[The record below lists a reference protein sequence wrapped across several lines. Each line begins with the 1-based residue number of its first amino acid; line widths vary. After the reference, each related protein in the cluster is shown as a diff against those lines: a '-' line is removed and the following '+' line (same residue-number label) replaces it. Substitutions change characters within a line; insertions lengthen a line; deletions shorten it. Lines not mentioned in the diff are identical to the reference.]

1 MDNNNLP
8 TNNDL
13 LKDLMSIIDRG
24 KRELSVRVNSQLI
37 LVYWQIGKRINEDIL
52 QDKRAEY
59 GKQVIPSISAQLTE
73 RYGKSFQLRNLRRM
87 MQFAEVFQELEIVS
101 TASTQLS
108 WSHFVELLPLANQ
121 DARIFYIQK
130 IKEGQWSVRHT
141 RQQIERKVFERSAI
155 ADSQLP
161 AVDESMKSVFKDPYF
176 LDFLGLKEGYLEED
190 LEAAILKE
198 LELFILELG
207 MGFTFVDRQ
216 KRMII
221 DGKDFHLDLLFYHR
235 KLRRLVAIDL
245 KLGRFKA
252 EYKGQMELY
261 LRWLEKYD
269 IQEGEQTP
277 IGLILC
283 AEAGQEQVELLQ
295 THKDGIM
302 VPEYWTDLPSKEV
315 LERKLHEALV
325 EARER
330 IARRRLDS

>member
-1 MDNNNLP
+1 MDNNSLP
-8 TNNDL
+8 TNNEL
-13 LKDLMSIIDRG
+13 LKDLMSIIEHG

-52 QDKRAEY
+52 QDKRAQY
-59 GKQVIPSISAQLTE
+59 GKQVIPSISTQLTE

-87 MQFAEVFQELEIVS
+87 MQFADVFQELEIVS
-101 TASTQLS
+101 PLATQLS
-108 WSHFVELLPLANQ
+108 WTHFTILLPLKSQ
-121 DARIFYIQK
+121 EARLFYAQK
-130 IKEGQWSVRHT
+130 AAEGYWSKRELI
-141 RQQIERKVFERSAI
+141 RQIERKAFERSAI

-161 AVDESMKSVFKDPYF
+161 TLDESMKSIFKDPYF

-190 LEAAILKE
+190 LESTILKE

-235 KLRRLVAIDL
+235 KLRRLVAVDL

-302 VPEYWTDLPSKEV
+302 VAEYWTDLPSKEV
-315 LERKLHEALV
+315 LERKLHEALM